1 MGSRCGTLLGRE
13 TPGKPDPEVFCR
25 RTESTA
31 KSPQENYSIEA
42 PNFAEPAGELLL
54 FRPGFLTG
62 PFPSGALEESRNHPY
77 QFSHVRSYR
86 TSFTFQLPF
95 GYKVAGLPAPE
106 EMDLPFARYRSDIT
120 VEGDTLRYISIYEV
134 KKLEVSANEVTS
146 LRDFYNFV
154 NRVARAV
161 VVLERAN

>member
-1 MGSRCGTLLGRE
+1 
-13 TPGKPDPEVFCR
+13 
-25 RTESTA
+25 
-31 KSPQENYSIEA
+31 
-42 PNFAEPAGELLL
+42 
-54 FRPGFLTG
+54 
-62 PFPSGALEESRNHPY
+62 
-77 QFSHVRSYR
+77 
-86 TSFTFQLPF
+86 
-95 GYKVAGLPAPE
+95 
-106 EMDLPFARYRSDIT
+106 MDLPFSHYRSDIT